1 MQRARYFNKNLGH
14 FGLSSKFYLH
24 FTSPIRRYSDL
35 IVHRMLGKSIE
46 KFMSSKEKEKYGAN
60 LEVISSAISR
70 TERVAD
76 KLEEESVKIKLIEY
90 MQDKIGNVFIARL
103 SGMNKN
109 KIFMELE
116 EKILNL
122 YIEKMLE
129 NNSLESIL
137 NTISPLVRRKGIS
150 RNLLNIY
157 LDEFYTNGSV
167 EVKEYPKENT
177 IFLVDKFKKYLED
190 NKEGYVLV
198 GNTFVQR

>member
-1 MQRARYFNKNLGH
+1 MK
-14 FGLSSKFYLH
+14 
-24 FTSPIRRYSDL
+24 
-35 IVHRMLGKSIE
+35 
-46 KFMSSKEKEKYGAN
+46 
-60 LEVISSAISR
+60 
-70 TERVAD
+70 
-76 KLEEESVKIKLIEY
+76 VK
-90 MQDKIGNVFIARL
+90 
-103 SGMNKN
+103 
-109 KIFMELE
+109 

-137 NTISPLVRRKGIS
+137 NTISPLVRRNGIS

-157 LDEFYTNGSV
+157 LNEFYTNGSV

-190 NKEGYVLV
+190 NKECYILV

>member
-1 MQRARYFNKNLGH
+1 MGHFNKNIM
-14 FGLSSKFYLH
+14 K
-24 FTSPIRRYSDL
+24 
-35 IVHRMLGKSIE
+35 
-46 KFMSSKEKEKYGAN
+46 
-60 LEVISSAISR
+60 
-70 TERVAD
+70 
-76 KLEEESVKIKLIEY
+76 VK
-90 MQDKIGNVFIARL
+90 
-103 SGMNKN
+103 
-109 KIFMELE
+109 

-157 LDEFYTNGSV
+157 LNEFYTNGSV

-177 IFLVDKFKKYLED
+177 VFLVDKFKKYLED
-190 NKEGYVLV
+190 NKEGYILV

>member
-1 MQRARYFNKNLGH
+1 
-14 FGLSSKFYLH
+14 
-24 FTSPIRRYSDL
+24 
-35 IVHRMLGKSIE
+35 
-46 KFMSSKEKEKYGAN
+46 
-60 LEVISSAISR
+60 
-70 TERVAD
+70 
-76 KLEEESVKIKLIEY
+76 
-90 MQDKIGNVFIARL
+90 
-103 SGMNKN
+103 
-109 KIFMELE
+109 MELE

-167 EVKEYPKENT
+167 EVKEHPEENT

-190 NKEGYVLV
+190 NKEGYILV

>member
-1 MQRARYFNKNLGH
+1 MK
-14 FGLSSKFYLH
+14 
-24 FTSPIRRYSDL
+24 
-35 IVHRMLGKSIE
+35 
-46 KFMSSKEKEKYGAN
+46 
-60 LEVISSAISR
+60 
-70 TERVAD
+70 
-76 KLEEESVKIKLIEY
+76 VK
-90 MQDKIGNVFIARL
+90 
-103 SGMNKN
+103 
-109 KIFMELE
+109 

-157 LDEFYTNGSV
+157 LDEFYINGSV

-177 IFLVDKFKKYLED
+177 VFLVDKFKKYLED
-190 NKEGYVLV
+190 NKEGYILV

>member
-1 MQRARYFNKNLGH
+1 MK
-14 FGLSSKFYLH
+14 
-24 FTSPIRRYSDL
+24 
-35 IVHRMLGKSIE
+35 
-46 KFMSSKEKEKYGAN
+46 
-60 LEVISSAISR
+60 
-70 TERVAD
+70 
-76 KLEEESVKIKLIEY
+76 VK
-90 MQDKIGNVFIARL
+90 
-103 SGMNKN
+103 
-109 KIFMELE
+109 

-157 LDEFYTNGSV
+157 LNEFYTNGSV

-177 IFLVDKFKKYLED
+177 VFLVDKFKKYLED
-190 NKEGYVLV
+190 NKEGYILV

>member
-1 MQRARYFNKNLGH
+1 MK
-14 FGLSSKFYLH
+14 
-24 FTSPIRRYSDL
+24 
-35 IVHRMLGKSIE
+35 
-46 KFMSSKEKEKYGAN
+46 
-60 LEVISSAISR
+60 
-70 TERVAD
+70 
-76 KLEEESVKIKLIEY
+76 VK
-90 MQDKIGNVFIARL
+90 
-103 SGMNKN
+103 
-109 KIFMELE
+109 

-157 LDEFYTNGSV
+157 LNEFYTNGSV

-190 NKEGYVLV
+190 NKEGYILV

>member
-1 MQRARYFNKNLGH
+1 MK
-14 FGLSSKFYLH
+14 
-24 FTSPIRRYSDL
+24 
-35 IVHRMLGKSIE
+35 
-46 KFMSSKEKEKYGAN
+46 
-60 LEVISSAISR
+60 
-70 TERVAD
+70 
-76 KLEEESVKIKLIEY
+76 VK
-90 MQDKIGNVFIARL
+90 
-103 SGMNKN
+103 
-109 KIFMELE
+109 

-157 LDEFYTNGSV
+157 LNEFYTNGSV

-190 NKEGYVLV
+190 NKEGYILV
-198 GNTFVQR
+198 RNTFVQR

>member
-1 MQRARYFNKNLGH
+1 MK
-14 FGLSSKFYLH
+14 
-24 FTSPIRRYSDL
+24 
-35 IVHRMLGKSIE
+35 
-46 KFMSSKEKEKYGAN
+46 
-60 LEVISSAISR
+60 
-70 TERVAD
+70 
-76 KLEEESVKIKLIEY
+76 VK
-90 MQDKIGNVFIARL
+90 
-103 SGMNKN
+103 
-109 KIFMELE
+109 

-177 IFLVDKFKKYLED
+177 VFLVDKFKKYLED
-190 NKEGYVLV
+190 NKEGYILV

>member
-1 MQRARYFNKNLGH
+1 
-14 FGLSSKFYLH
+14 
-24 FTSPIRRYSDL
+24 
-35 IVHRMLGKSIE
+35 
-46 KFMSSKEKEKYGAN
+46 
-60 LEVISSAISR
+60 
-70 TERVAD
+70 
-76 KLEEESVKIKLIEY
+76 
-90 MQDKIGNVFIARL
+90 
-103 SGMNKN
+103 
-109 KIFMELE
+109 MELE

-190 NKEGYVLV
+190 NKEGYILV
-198 GNTFVQR
+198 GNTFVQK